1 MLLVERSTAS
11 SSSIIRQ
18 EKLQQKR
25 MLIDFVSTIV
35 LMTAPTSAAIVGG
48 GFDKVE
54 GVGCDGLEE
63 ECLLERSR
71 ARDDLV
77 EFAIYALDVDEDV
90 LRG

>member
-1 MLLVERSTAS
+1 MEWSTAS
-11 SSSIIRQ
+11 GSIIRQ

-25 MLIDFVSTIV
+25 MLIDFVSTMV
-35 LMTAPTSAAIVGG
+35 VVTAPTSAAIVGG
-48 GFDKVE
+48 GFDEVE

-71 ARDDLV
+71 ACDDLV

>member
-1 MLLVERSTAS
+1 MLLVEWSTAS
-11 SSSIIRQ
+11 SSSRIRQ

-25 MLIDFVSTIV
+25 MLIDFVSTMV
-35 LMTAPTSAAIVGG
+35 VVTAPTSAAIIVG
-48 GFDKVE
+48 GFDEME

>member
-1 MLLVERSTAS
+1 
-11 SSSIIRQ
+11 
-18 EKLQQKR
+18 
-25 MLIDFVSTIV
+25 MLIDFMSTIV

-48 GFDKVE
+48 GFDEVE

>member
-1 MLLVERSTAS
+1 MLVEWSTAS

-25 MLIDFVSTIV
+25 MLIDFASTMV
-35 LMTAPTSAAIVGG
+35 VVTAPTSAAIVGG
-48 GFDKVE
+48 GFDEVE
-54 GVGCDGLEE
+54 SVGCDGLEE